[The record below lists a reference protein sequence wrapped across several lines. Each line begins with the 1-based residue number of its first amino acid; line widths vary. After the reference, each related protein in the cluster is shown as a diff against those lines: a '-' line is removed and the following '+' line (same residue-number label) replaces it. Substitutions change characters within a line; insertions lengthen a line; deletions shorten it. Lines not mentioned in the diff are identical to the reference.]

1 MEYLKEIEEAV
12 FEPQFGYGYEPD
24 AEKKKKKKKETEQE
38 RFKGM
43 KKPLANPLL
52 PLLVSLLFAAVLI
65 ACVLLASLSPA
76 PMTRTGR
83 LRRIIRSR
91 SPTRSSTTGTSG
103 CRWRKP

>member
-1 MEYLKEIEEAV
+1 MEYLKDIEEAV

-24 AEKKKKKKKETEQE
+24 AGKKKKKKAETEQE

-76 PMTRTGR
+76 PQVTASGARTVTARVFVPAGFSDHR
-83 LRRIIRSR
+83 AHV
-91 SPTRSSTTGTSG
+91 
-103 CRWRKP
+103 